1 MKAFPAKRHW
11 QGLLLLALCVFPA
24 VFAFNSTGK
33 RWLGGTTT
41 FYTGMA
47 GPAPSDS
54 RWSNAF
60 QAAMQQWNDKTSFKF
75 VANPGYLNPCNGYSR
90 SVSGTDF
97 PSGTGDSKNGADFRP
112 NVCGN
117 DWGSGVLA
125 ITLTSSVAGQFGFGY
140 LEEADIIF
148 NDSYKWD
155 VYNGPRKSTIDIG
168 RVALHELGHALGLD
182 HESTATAI
190 MAPKISDLYLLQ
202 PDDIAGA
209 ESLYGQQSLCAITA
223 LPLNGVI
230 NNSLAAPDCRVKD
243 LFGGGTDDSFVD
255 VYKLTLTSTTHII
268 ADMRSS
274 QLDSVLVL
282 TDSKLN
288 QLDIFDDYQNT
299 CTAHMDKML
308 VAGEYLLLANTY
320 TKPTKCGSNQGSY
333 SLSITDSLLPTM
345 GETRTTA
352 GALGAA
358 TLITGGA
365 SADGGLTYKS
375 TFTAQDSISVN
386 ARLVLD
392 PTQVGQNGKIYVLV
406 QLSNGSRY
414 SEKSNGQFVPFNG
427 DLSQMPS
434 YKSGPLAA
442 IEQISVIQNLKA
454 QGTALAGQS
463 FVVYVGYALAST
475 PGNIQYGSEP
485 LRFSIAP

>member
-1 MKAFPAKRHW
+1 MKAFPAKRYW
-11 QGLLLLALCVFPA
+11 QGLLLLAVGILPA
-24 VFAFNSTGK
+24 VFAYNSTGK

-41 FYTGMA
+41 FYIGMA

-75 VANPGYLNPCNGYSR
+75 VSNPGYLSPCNGYSR
-90 SVSGTDF
+90 SQTGTDF
-97 PSGTGDSKNGADFRP
+97 PTGTGDAKNGVDFRP

-125 ITLTSSVAGQFGFGY
+125 ITLSSSTSGQFGFGY
-140 LEEADIIF
+140 LQEADIIF

-155 VYNGPRKSTIDIG
+155 VYNGPRKSTVDLG

-209 ESLYGQQSLCAITA
+209 QSLYGQQTLCTFTA

-230 NNSLAAPDCRVKD
+230 KNSLGSPDCRIKD
-243 LFGGGTDDSFVD
+243 LFGGGTDDSYVD
-255 VYKLTLTSTTHII
+255 VYKFSLSATTHLI

-282 TDSKLN
+282 TDSRLN
-288 QLDIFDDYQNT
+288 QLDIFDDYQNS
-299 CTAHMDKML
+299 CDAHMDKVL
-308 VAGEYLLLANTY
+308 VAGDYLLLANTY
-320 TKPTKCGSNQGSY
+320 ATPAKCGSNLGSY
-333 SLSITDSLLPTM
+333 TLSITDSLLPTM

-352 GALGAA
+352 GAVGAA

-375 TFTAQDSISVN
+375 SFTAQDSITVS

-392 PTQVGQNGKIYVLV
+392 PTQVGQNGKIFVLV
-406 QLSNGSRY
+406 QLSSGARY
-414 SEKSNGQFVPFNG
+414 SENSSGQFAPFNG

-434 YKSGPLAA
+434 YKNGPLAA
-442 IEQISVIQNLKA
+442 TEQISVAQNLRA
-454 QGTALAGQS
+454 QGTGLAGQS
-463 FVVYVGYALAST
+463 VVVYVGYALAST